1 MNLPSFLILLARC
14 FLQVLRLSCKDVLMI
29 EQAKDSAPNKLRL
42 SSFVLG
48 SHRIDVATPTR
59 VSANTPILI
68 MHDGGNLLVPREQ
81 AWNGQNWGITDS
93 LEAGLVNVDLLP
105 IVIGVYTGEG
115 TSRYN
120 ELSPAPIAAAAPEAF
135 ETIPIEAR
143 PASHVSNS
151 VEYHEFLAK
160 EVLPKV
166 AAEHGIDL
174 HPSRTAIGGS
184 SMGGLASIH
193 GLAQHPDVY
202 GTALAFSTHWPFGG
216 SIAVE
221 LLIDALPAAGGGNRL
236 WLDSGNKE
244 LDEAYPP
251 FHYEAIDRLIEHGWR
266 RDQDF
271 EARIYAG
278 TGHQEKYWAARWP
291 DAVNWW
297 LSASP
302 R

>member
-1 MNLPSFLILLARC
+1 MT
-14 FLQVLRLSCKDVLMI
+14 
-29 EQAKDSAPNKLRL
+29 EQANGGVPNKSRL
-42 SSFVLG
+42 SSFVLAA
-48 SHRIDVATPTR
+48 HRIDVAVPGI
-59 VSANTPILI
+59 VSVNTPLLV
-68 MHDGGNLLVPREQ
+68 MHDGGNLLLPREQ
-81 AWNGQNWGITDS
+81 AWNNQNWGITDS
-93 LEAGLVNVDLLP
+93 LEAGLVSAERLP
-105 IVIGVYTGEG
+105 VIIGVYTGEG

-120 ELSPAPIAAAAPEAF
+120 ELSPESIVQAVPDAFELIAA
-135 ETIPIEAR
+135 EAR
-143 PASHVSNS
+143 PTSNVSIS

-166 AAEHGIDL
+166 AADLGIEM

-184 SMGGLASIH
+184 SMGGLASID

-216 SIAVE
+216 SVAVD
-221 LLIDALPAAGGGNRL
+221 LLIDALPAAGTGHRL

-244 LDEAYPP
+244 LDAAYPP
-251 FHYEAIDRLIEHGWR
+251 FHYEAIDRLVARNWR
-266 RDQDF
+266 RDHDF

-278 TGHQEKYWAARWP
+278 TGHQEKFWAARWP

-297 LSASP
+297 LNPSP